1 MSLEVFDHAI
11 KYCQLYQSH
20 FKASFFTLLTLSPP
34 FAYLVFQNN
43 ETLLLLLLFFKI
55 INVYY
60 IAPPEVFFGFSQL
73 KNFL

>member
-1 MSLEVFDHAI
+1 MSLEVFDPAI

-43 ETLLLLLLFFKI
+43 ETLLLLLFFKI

-60 IAPPEVFFGFSQL
+60 IVPPEVFFGFSQL

>member
-1 MSLEVFDHAI
+1 MSLEVFDPAI

-43 ETLLLLLLFFKI
+43 ETLLLLLFFKI

-60 IAPPEVFFGFSQL
+60 IAPPEVFFGFSS
-73 KNFL
+73 